1 MVTKATEQE
10 NSHEQDIVPSAA
22 EEQSLANLLVKSTL
36 QALRHEDVEALYE
49 IVNETHEA
57 DLADMVALLSSES
70 RQDFLS
76 LVGNHL
82 SSEVLAELDEGI
94 RAEVA
99 SSLDTNKLVAV
110 VQELDTDDAVF
121 VLGELDDAGQ
131 QEILDQIPETD
142 RLVLQRSLDYPEES
156 AGRLMRSDVVA
167 VPPFWTVGKTID
179 YLRETEDLPD
189 DFYEILVIDPSYS
202 PIGVVQLNKA
212 MRSARPIKLTD
223 IMDEH
228 LTLIPADMDREDM
241 ARRFERYNLVS
252 APVVDEDGRLV
263 GVVTAD
269 DIFEV
274 IADEAE
280 EDILLLGG
288 VGDEAVT
295 DTVFEAARGRFNW
308 LFVNLLTAILASM
321 VIAVFEASLEQMV
334 ALAVLMPI
342 VASMGGNAGTQTL
355 TITVRALATM
365 DLMSV
370 NALRVISREFWI
382 ALINGGVFAVLMGAI
397 GAYWFDN
404 TMLGAVLALAMIVN
418 MLVAGLS
425 GILIPIGLNKAGID
439 PALASS
445 VFVTTITDVFGFL
458 AFLGFAS
465 WILL

>member
-1 MVTKATEQE
+1 MRLSMKPMKRTWRIWSRC
-10 NSHEQDIVPSAA
+10 SHQ
-22 EEQSLANLLVKSTL
+22 
-36 QALRHEDVEALYE
+36 R
-49 IVNETHEA
+49 
-57 DLADMVALLSSES
+57 S

-99 SSLDTNKLVAV
+99 SALDTNKLVAV

-202 PIGVVQLNKA
+202 PIRVVQLNKA

-342 VASMGGNAGTQTL
+342 VASMG
-355 TITVRALATM
+355 VMLA
-365 DLMSV
+365 
-370 NALRVISREFWI
+370 RR
-382 ALINGGVFAVLMGAI
+382 
-397 GAYWFDN
+397 
-404 TMLGAVLALAMIVN
+404 
-418 MLVAGLS
+418 
-425 GILIPIGLNKAGID
+425 P
-439 PALASS
+439 
-445 VFVTTITDVFGFL
+445 
-458 AFLGFAS
+458 
-465 WILL
+465 